1 MVLELISNTKTK
13 IEIFPNWHTIP
24 TSQTQKIQI
33 ASILWLSS
41 SWIPSLLLF
50 CGQHH
55 EINAKFGIDDTGVGD
70 CHFTTFTNDRGSK
83 AEVLKHR
90 FPEMFPNLPNLD
102 THGFFSTNNLQQ
114 EGTPLSQLQSSENPT
129 QREENFL
136 MMMKVG
142 MMMNTVMKVLRTTEK
157 RKDFNPK

>member
-1 MVLELISNTKTK
+1 MKLMQNLELMTLVLEIAISLHLQMTGGAKQKYLN
-13 IEIFPNWHTIP
+13 IDFLRCF
-24 TSQTQKIQI
+24 QTYQI
-33 ASILWLSS
+33 W
-41 SWIPSLLLF
+41 
-50 CGQHH
+50 
-55 EINAKFGIDDTGVGD
+55 
-70 CHFTTFTNDRGSK
+70 
-83 AEVLKHR
+83 
-90 FPEMFPNLPNLD
+90 
-102 THGFFSTNNLQQ
+102 THMVFFSTNNLQQ